1 MTVSK
6 AIFGLAALAAM
17 TAPTALTAQDRDQSS
32 ALIAEALAEARR
44 AQPNIE
50 VQALTCAENQRQIAI
65 SDGVTILYPCGLRDV
80 VEDSFDATMLVTL
93 LLAEPAAIIP
103 TFDKGVPLPEA
114 VAAIGAA
121 ALGAG
126 LDPETGVEKIQRNAS
141 AHTGEPSPPLS
152 AYLAR
157 DSKAFKQEVARAES
171 EESLRRTSERSEE
184 RRRERAAEER
194 AEEQA
199 QEARYRSV
207 TDFLNLAH
215 AQGFCPADG
224 RAFLKRATAYSTSP
238 LQNDRPMGLW
248 ADDRRHAL
256 EPYLNDM
263 TRCR

>member
-1 MTVSK
+1 MVFDYP
-6 AIFGLAALAAM
+6 ARY
-17 TAPTALTAQDRDQSS
+17 ALTNAKRSS
-32 ALIAEALAEARR
+32 A
-44 AQPNIE
+44 
-50 VQALTCAENQRQIAI
+50 QALSGDACCR
-65 SDGVTILYPCGLRDV
+65 LGLHV
-80 VEDSFDATMLVTL
+80 LSLV
-93 LLAEPAAIIP
+93 I
-103 TFDKGVPLPEA
+103 D
-114 VAAIGAA
+114 
-121 ALGAG
+121 
-126 LDPETGVEKIQRNAS
+126 QRNAAARS
-141 AHTGEPSPPLS
+141 GEPSPPLS

-157 DSKAFKQEVARAES
+157 ESKAYKQEVARAES
-171 EESLRRTSERSEE
+171 EDNLRRSSERSEE

-194 AEEQA
+194 AEERA

>member
-1 MTVSK
+1 MTASK
-6 AIFGLAALAAM
+6 AIFGLAVLAGM

-32 ALIAEALAEARR
+32 ALIAEALADARL

-50 VQALTCAENQRQIAI
+50 VQTLTCAENQRQIAI
-65 SDGVTILYPCGLRDV
+65 SDGVTIIYPCGLRDV
-80 VEDSFDATMLVTL
+80 VEDRFDATMLVTL
-93 LLAEPAAIIP
+93 LLAEPASIVP

-157 DSKAFKQEVARAES
+157 DSKAYKQEVARAES